1 VTTPPEVLEDA
12 RRRPGLVAARV
23 ATGAG
28 YAAQGLGY
36 ATVVTSLPLLKE
48 RQGIDDAVV
57 SGVVLTVCLAAA
69 AGSVVADK
77 VAARRGSRAA
87 LVAGLLVQAAALPA
101 VVARPTLA
109 LFVAAFAVYG
119 VGLGMVDAATGMQ
132 GVQVQRRYGRPVM
145 SGFFACYTAAAIA
158 GALLVSAAARHPSAA
173 VVALLAAAGWLAA
186 TAAAVAWHL
195 VGREPD
201 EVHGSAEGAVAAE
214 VGLAADAPA
223 GAVADAVADAAAARP
238 PLPARGVWTIGAV
251 VMAAFVADSAV
262 STWSTVYLHD
272 VLRASATVAPL
283 GYAAYQAAILVSR
296 TIGDRA
302 VGRLGRGR
310 LAVLSTLV
318 SVVGLGLVAV
328 AHTPAATVLGFA
340 AAGVGVGVLVPIA
353 FSAAGELVPSRSDE
367 VVARVNLF
375 NYAGAVLGAVAVG
388 LLSDGPGLAVGF
400 VIPLALLLPILRV
413 RTALEARPAPGSR
426 LTSGPGRRPPGR
438 GGSAAASAGAG
449 RLGA

>member
-1 VTTPPEVLEDA
+1 MTTPEAVLEDA
-12 RRRPGLVAARV
+12 GRRPAGLVAARV

-48 RQGIDDAVV
+48 RQHIDDAVV

-145 SGFFACYTAAAIA
+145 SGFFACYTGAAIL

-173 VVALLAAAGWLAA
+173 VVALLAAAGALAA
-186 TAAAVAWHL
+186 TAAAVARHL
-195 VGREPD
+195 VAREAGDEVPAATGPD
-201 EVHGSAEGAVAAE
+201 EASGEVPGTGTVAAE

-223 GAVADAVADAAAARP
+223 AVVADAVADAAAARP
-238 PLPARGVWTIGAV
+238 PLPTRGVWTIGAV

-296 TIGDRA
+296 TVGDRA

-318 SVVGLGLVAV
+318 SVVGLALVAV

-388 LLSDGPGLAVGF
+388 LLSSGPGLAIGF
-400 VIPLALLLPILRV
+400 LIPLALLLPILRI
-413 RTALEARPAPGSR
+413 RPTLDTPA
-426 LTSGPGRRPPGR
+426 
-438 GGSAAASAGAG
+438 
-449 RLGA
+449 

>member
-1 VTTPPEVLEDA
+1 VVDA
-12 RRRPGLVAARV
+12 GRRPAGLVAARV

-69 AGSVVADK
+69 AGSVVADR

-87 LVAGLLVQAAALPA
+87 LVVGLLVQAAALPA

-158 GALLVSAAARHPSAA
+158 GALLVSAVARHPSAA
-173 VVALLAAAGWLAA
+173 VVALIAAAGWLAA
-186 TAAAVAWHL
+186 TAAAVARHL
-195 VGREPD
+195 VAREPD
-201 EVHGSAEGAVAAE
+201 GTATGTASGTASDAGPGVVAAE

-223 GAVADAVADAAAARP
+223 DAIADLAAERRP

-272 VLRASATVAPL
+272 ALGASASVAPL

-296 TIGDRA
+296 AVGDRA

-310 LAVLSTLV
+310 LAVISTLV
-318 SVVGLGLVAV
+318 SVAGLALVAL
-328 AHTPAATVLGFA
+328 AHTPSATVLGFA
-340 AAGVGVGVLVPIA
+340 AAGVGVGVLVPVA

-375 NYAGAVLGAVAVG
+375 NYAGAVLGAVVVG
-388 LLSDGPGLAVGF
+388 LFSSGPGLGVGF
-400 VIPLALLLPILRV
+400 LVPLALLLPILRV
-413 RTALEARPAPGSR
+413 RRTLDAH
-426 LTSGPGRRPPGR
+426 
-438 GGSAAASAGAG
+438 AAAS
-449 RLGA
+449 

>member
-1 VTTPPEVLEDA
+1 MTTPEAVLEDA
-12 RRRPGLVAARV
+12 RRRPAGLVAARV

-69 AGSVVADK
+69 VGSVVADR

-101 VVARPTLA
+101 VVARPGLA

-173 VVALLAAAGWLAA
+173 VVALVAAAGWLAA
-186 TAAAVAWHL
+186 TAAAVARHL
-195 VGREPD
+195 VGRESVD
-201 EVHGSAEGAVAAE
+201 AHGSAEGAVAAE

-223 GAVADAVADAAAARP
+223 GAVADAAAARP

-272 VLRASATVAPL
+272 VLQASATLAPL
-283 GYAAYQAAILVSR
+283 GYAAYQAAILLSR
-296 TIGDRA
+296 AVGDRA

-318 SVVGLGLVAV
+318 SVGGLALVAV
-328 AHTPAATVLGFA
+328 AHTPPATVLGFA
-340 AAGVGVGVLVPIA
+340 AAGVGVGVLVPVA

-388 LLSDGPGLAVGF
+388 LLSSGPGLAVGF
-400 VIPLALLLPILRV
+400 LIPLALLLPILRLR
-413 RTALEARPAPGSR
+413 RTLEAPA
-426 LTSGPGRRPPGR
+426 
-438 GGSAAASAGAG
+438 
-449 RLGA
+449 